1 MSDSFRILV
10 LPGDG
15 IGAEVMPY
23 AIDVLNAAVD
33 GAVELEM
40 EYADAGGCAIDK
52 YGVPLLDE
60 TVAAAVN
67 SDAVLLGA
75 VGGPKWDDLPMAE
88 KPEAGLLKLR
98 SSMECFANLRPAF
111 TFAPLAEA
119 STLKTELVSNLDIVI
134 VRELV
139 GGIYFG
145 EPRGVEVQDNV
156 RRGFNT
162 LSYDE
167 SEIDRIAKV
176 AFELARKRQKRVC
189 SVDKANVLDVMQLWR
204 DVVIETHANFTDIEL
219 SHMYV
224 DNAAMQLVRD
234 PKQFDVIVT
243 GNMFGDILSDIAAM
257 LTGSMGMLPSASL
270 NADRAGLYEPVHGTA
285 PDIAGQNKANPLA
298 MILSVALMLRYSLD
312 NEEAAS
318 RIENAVE
325 SVLAKGIRTGD
336 IAPLDDDPEISVVG
350 TDAMGEA
357 VVQELE
363 AA

>member
-40 EYADAGGCAIDK
+40 EYAEAGGCAIDK

-60 TVAAAVN
+60 TVDAAVN

-145 EPRGVEVQDNV
+145 EPRGVEVQENV

-318 RIENAVE
+318 RIEDAVE

-336 IAPLDDDPEISVVG
+336 IAPLDEDPEISVVG

>member
-336 IAPLDDDPEISVVG
+336 IAPLDEDPEISVVG

>member
-60 TVAAAVN
+60 TVEAAVD

-111 TFAPLAEA
+111 AFAPLAEA

-336 IAPLDDDPEISVVG
+336 IAPLDEDPEISVVG

>member
-1 MSDSFRILV
+1 MSKKFRVLV

-15 IGAEVMPY
+15 IGAEVMPHAIRVLDVAVAPEMQIDLQY
-23 AIDVLNAAVD
+23 A
-33 GAVELEM
+33 E
-40 EYADAGGCAIDK
+40 AGGCAIDK
-52 YGVPLLDE
+52 YGTPLLDE
-60 TVAAAVN
+60 TVEAACN

-75 VGGPKWDDLPMAE
+75 VGGPKWDDLPMSK

-111 TFAPLAEA
+111 TFAALAEA

-145 EPRGVEVQDNV
+145 EPRGIEIKDNT

-167 SEIDRIAKV
+167 SEIERIATV
-176 AFELARKRQKRVC
+176 AFELAQKREKRIC

-204 DVVIETHANFTDIEL
+204 DVVTETHQNYKDVEL

-224 DNAAMQLVRD
+224 DNAAMQMVRN

-285 PDIAGQNKANPLA
+285 PDIAGLNKANPLA
-298 MILSVALMLRYSLD
+298 MILSIALMLRYSLD
-312 NEEAAS
+312 NEDAAS
-318 RIENAVE
+318 RIEKAVE
-325 SVLAKGIRTGD
+325 SVLSKGIRTAD
-336 IAPLDDDPEISVVG
+336 IAPIEASDEISIVG
-350 TDAMGEA
+350 TDAMGDA